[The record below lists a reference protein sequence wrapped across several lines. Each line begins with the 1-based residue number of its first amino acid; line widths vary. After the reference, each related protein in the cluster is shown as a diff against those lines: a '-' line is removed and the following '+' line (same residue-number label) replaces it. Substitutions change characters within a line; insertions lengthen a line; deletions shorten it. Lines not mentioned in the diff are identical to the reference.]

1 MLNQSR
7 KEELIASKRALQ
19 SLSETPTETT
29 HTFFFFFEDS
39 ELLQKTTAMAL

>member
-29 HTFFFFFEDS
+29 HTFFFSEDS